1 MRIRWW
7 AAPGIA
13 AAAALLAACGSSS
26 ASGSGSGTASST
38 SAPAAASSAPA
49 AAATPS
55 TSAVGLKTAKT
66 AKGTVLVTA
75 QGYAVYMFAIDTPT
89 KSNCDATCLKVSPAL
104 TGMPSAAAGSGL
116 TGKLGPITRTGGIP
130 QATYP
135 GHPLYL
141 FADDKAPGQVN
152 GNGINTSGGLW
163 YALTPS
169 GAKLVSAAKPAASA
183 TSGST
188 GGYGYC
194 PARRNGAPG
203 HLDR

>member
-26 ASGSGSGTASST
+26 ASGSGSGAASST

-55 TSAVGLKTAKT
+55 TSAAGLKTAKT
-66 AKGTVLVTA
+66 AKGTILVTA

-89 KSNCDATCLKVSPAL
+89 KSNCDATCLKFWPAL
-104 TGMPSAAAGSGL
+104 TGMPTAAAGSGL
-116 TGKLGPITRTGGIP
+116 AGKLGTITGTGGIT
-130 QATYP
+130 QATYN

-141 FADDKAPGQVN
+141 FTDDKAPGQVN

-163 YALTPS
+163 YALTPA
-169 GAKLVSAAKPAASA
+169 GTKLAAAAKPAASA

-188 GGYGYC
+188 GGYGY
-194 PARRNGAPG
+194 
-203 HLDR
+203 